1 MTISSTS
8 TSTSVGG
15 VRAFSRNNIKVSNGT
30 IKGVEG
36 ASSAY
41 AIFFSGVD
49 NSTIENITALDT
61 NGIEISGGASSFV
74 RNNIVDGDTII
85 GLSTTTPT
93 IVTRGLRVSARQAI
107 IENNLVQNNVSS
119 LGSLGGINNNLG
131 GLFKNNVVR
140 NISNTNGVCIS
151 GGTGSLMVQNM
162 VTRCFSTGSTDLDD
176 IRGTVLVDNSPAN

>member
-1 MTISSTS
+1 M
-8 TSTSVGG
+8 
-15 VRAFSRNNIKVSNGT
+15 
-30 IKGVEG
+30 
-36 ASSAY
+36 
-41 AIFFSGVD
+41 
-49 NSTIENITALDT
+49 
-61 NGIEISGGASSFV
+61 